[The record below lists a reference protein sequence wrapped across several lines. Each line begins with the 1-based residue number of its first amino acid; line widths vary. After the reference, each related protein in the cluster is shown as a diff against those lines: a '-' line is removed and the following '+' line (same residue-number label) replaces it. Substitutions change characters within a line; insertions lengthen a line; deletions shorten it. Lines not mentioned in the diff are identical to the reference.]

1 MHAMTIFQTAKAR
14 FKKRYLVFAILS
26 AEMLALPFAIPAAAQ
41 IMDHVAFSIPQQ
53 VASVTIDNAP
63 GKTQL
68 VITSNAGFTV
78 SAQGAI
84 GDFDVRLQPS
94 GSINGTRYG
103 DNAQAP
109 GPMQSCAVATTA
121 APSVIYFAN
130 QKTALRKGGVLSQ
143 SVIVEINYDP
153 ALTPTFAVKTLD
165 NSESIATAGTCDVI
179 DS

>member
-1 MHAMTIFQTAKAR
+1 MPFMTKLKLPKFP
-14 FKKRYLVFAILS
+14 FKKRYIAFAILS

-41 IMDHVAFSIPQQ
+41 IIDHVAFSIPQQ
-53 VASVTIDNAP
+53 VASVNIDAEP

-78 SAQGAI
+78 ATEGAI
-84 GDFDVRLQPS
+84 GDFDIRLQPS
-94 GSINGTRYG
+94 GRINGTRYG

-109 GPMQSCAVATTA
+109 GPLQNCGVATTTT
-121 APSVIYFAN
+121 PQVIYNATK
-130 QKTALRKGGVLSQ
+130 KTALRKGGILSQ

-153 ALTPTFAVKTLD
+153 ALTPKFIVKTLD
-165 NSESIATAGTCDVI
+165 NSKDIPKAGNCDII

>member
-1 MHAMTIFQTAKAR
+1 MRVMTLLKAAKAR
-14 FKKRYLVFAILS
+14 FKKRYLVFALLS

-78 SAQGAI
+78 SSSGAI

-109 GPMQSCAVATTA
+109 GPMQSCGVATTTS
-121 APSVIYFAN
+121 PSVIYFAN
-130 QKTALRKGGVLSQ
+130 KKTALRKGGVLSQ

-153 ALTPTFAVKTLD
+153 ALSPKFDVKTLD
-165 NSESIATAGTCDVI
+165 NSTNIAPASACDIVES
-179 DS
+179 

>member
-1 MHAMTIFQTAKAR
+1 MALMTNAKPKKFQ
-14 FKKRYLVFAILS
+14 FKKRYIAFAIIS

-41 IMDHVAFSIPQQ
+41 IIDRVSFSIPQQ
-53 VASVTIDNAP
+53 VASVNIDAEP

-78 SAQGAI
+78 ATEGAI
-84 GDFDVRLQPS
+84 GDFDVRVQPS

-109 GPMQSCAVATTA
+109 GPLQGCGVATTTT
-121 APSVIYFAN
+121 PQIIYNAT
-130 QKTALRKGGVLSQ
+130 QKTALRKGEILSQ

-153 ALTPTFAVKTLD
+153 ALKPKFVVKTLD
-165 NSESIATAGTCDVI
+165 NSKGLAQAGACTVI